1 MVEVEYKMKKMLGI
15 VSGMVAATMV
25 GGMVYMLM
33 DKKKQAK
40 VEKILSNAADEANKM
55 MNKMTK

>member
-1 MVEVEYKMKKMLGI
+1 MKKMLGI

-25 GGMVYMLM
+25 GGMAYMLM

-40 VEKILSNAADEANKM
+40 VEKILGNAANEANKM

>member
-1 MVEVEYKMKKMLGI
+1 MKKMLGI
-15 VSGMVAATMV
+15 VSGMAAVAMV
-25 GGMVYMLM
+25 GGLSYMLM